1 MEGRM
6 MEQLPTTDSIKEL
19 AAFWQH
25 HDVTDFEED
34 LEEVTEPVF
43 QRRRVVGIP
52 LTEDEHQAIRGAAA
66 ARGVDEGTLLREWVR
81 ERLRQAS

>member
-1 MEGRM
+1 MMGR
-6 MEQLPTTDSIKEL
+6 LPTTDSIQEL

-34 LEEVTEPVF
+34 LEEVTEPAF
-43 QRRRVVGIP
+43 QRAHVVGVP
-52 LTEDEHQAIRGAAA
+52 LTEEEHRAVRDAAV
-66 ARGVDEGTLLREWVR
+66 ARGLDAGRLLHEWVR

>member
-1 MEGRM
+1 MMGR
-6 MEQLPTTDSIKEL
+6 LPTTDSIQEL

-43 QRRRVVGIP
+43 QRAHVVGVP
-52 LTEDEHQAIRGAAA
+52 LTEEEHRAVRDAAV
-66 ARGVDEGTLLREWVR
+66 ARGLDEGRLLHEWVR